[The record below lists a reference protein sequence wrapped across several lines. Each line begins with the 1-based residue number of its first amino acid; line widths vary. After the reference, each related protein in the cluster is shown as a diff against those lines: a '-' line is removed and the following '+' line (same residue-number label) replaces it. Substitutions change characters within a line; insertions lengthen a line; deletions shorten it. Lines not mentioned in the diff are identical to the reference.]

1 MTMKKRIIGM
11 LLLVCMIVTA
21 LASCAYSYE
30 NDDMTKYVSFDK
42 DAFLAGLQALEI
54 TDADF
59 GTDETKRQEKVD
71 DAIYTAL
78 AGKAD
83 TDVHKTEGNPGKY
96 DLLYYCYYATF
107 VEGEGDAAKTV
118 TVYASSMKESSAT
131 KLQLGLTSNKDLNKG
146 IADEIAKLIAEDG
159 AGVKYYKT
167 KTTETA
173 AGNAT
178 VVVTY
183 SKTVTTAEGAE
194 KKTTYTNEIVT
205 LPAGC
210 TGAPAE
216 GSDVNTPADFLEYLI
231 GKEVNK
237 DLSSTSFGT
246 GADKVTYSGIRINWV
261 IESGMDGEFT
271 VKHTP
276 FTEKKEVKALDG
288 STVDLK
294 DKELTYHIFPVYFVE
309 TPALDA
315 EIILDKLLGTNFKAG
330 ADADKNG
337 TIEDSEKGTLGV
349 FTDDGFKNG
358 DETLNA
364 MVTKLIELLSDR
376 ATKQTAVDNAQ
387 KTYDDAKAA
396 HDKAT
401 TPTQDQ
407 INAKNTAE
415 TALNKAKEELEG
427 VKQEDGSFKGGAK
440 NAVAE
445 QIAKILAAKK
455 GEETA
460 AEAIMKS
467 YREYRYDTLENT
479 YKSAIKTS
487 LAQAIYDLA
496 VKTIVYSD
504 NLPEQAVNEAYDLL
518 INNYEYDFYEGTYTD
533 PNSSSSSSSASK
545 KTNYEQFG
553 GNFVSYLI
561 AELGMK
567 TTDTKEQVYAA
578 IREDAKKAVKE
589 KILIYVLK
597 SAVAD
602 ADKVKVTEEDVDT
615 FKAGINYLLLQY
627 YMGQNNVKE
636 SYYMPALQFDKVMNY
651 FLEVDETNEEN
662 LIKYVRI
669 AYTFKAEDAKDEA
682 AE

>member
-1 MTMKKRIIGM
+1 MKKRIIGM
-11 LLLVCMIVTA
+11 LLLVCMLVTA

-30 NDDMTKYVSFDK
+30 NDDMTKYVTFDK

-54 TDADF
+54 EDADF
-59 GTDETKRQEKVD
+59 GTDEAKRQEKVW
-71 DAIYTAL
+71 DAIYTTL
-78 AGKAD
+78 AGKVD
-83 TDVHKTEGNPGKY
+83 SDEHKTEGNPDKY

-131 KLQLGLTSNKDLNKG
+131 KLQLSLTSNKDLNKL
-146 IADEIAKLIAEDG
+146 IADKVAELIAEGG
-159 AGVKYYKT
+159 AGLKYYKT
-167 KTTETA
+167 KTTGNTA
-173 AGNAT
+173 GENT
-178 VVVTY
+178 VVVSYT
-183 SKTVTTAEGAE
+183 KTVKSADGADV
-194 KKTTYTNEIVT
+194 KTTYTNQKVT

-210 TGAPAE
+210 TGTPAE
-216 GSDVNTPADFLEYLI
+216 GSDVNTPANFLEYLI

-237 DLSSTSFGT
+237 DLGSTSFGE
-246 GADKVTYSGIRINWV
+246 GDAKETYSGIRINWL
-261 IESGMDGEFT
+261 IEAGMDGEFT
-271 VKHTP
+271 VEHTP

-294 DKELTYHIFPVYFVE
+294 DKKLTYHIYPAYFLE

-315 EIILDKLLGTNFKAG
+315 EIILDQLLGNSFKAG
-330 ADADKNG
+330 GDADKNG
-337 TIEDSEKGTLGV
+337 TIEDSEKGTLDI
-349 FTDDGFKNG
+349 FTDDGYKNG

-376 ATKQTAVDNAQ
+376 ATKQTALDNAQ

-396 HDKAT
+396 HDKT
-401 TPTQDQ
+401 STPTQDQ
-407 INAKNTAE
+407 KNALETAT
-415 TALNKAKEELEG
+415 TALNKAKEELGEEN
-427 VKQEDGSFKGGAK
+427 EDGTFTGGAK
-440 NAVAE
+440 KAVAD
-445 QIAKILAAKK
+445 QLAKILAAKK
-455 GEETA
+455 EGSEVSIA
-460 AEAIMKS
+460 DAIVNS
-467 YREYRYDTLENT
+467 YKDYRYNTLEKT
-479 YKSAIKTS
+479 YESDIKSN

-496 VKTIVYSD
+496 VKTIVYKD

-518 INNYEYDFYEGTYTD
+518 INNYEYDFYEGKYTD
-533 PNSSSSSSSASK
+533 SSSSSSSTSN

-553 GNFVSYLI
+553 GNFLSYLI
-561 AELGMK
+561 KELGMK

-602 ADKVKVTEEDVDT
+602 ADKVKVTDEDVDT

-669 AYTFKAEDAKDEA
+669 AYTFKAEDAKEEA